1 MTAAP
6 IDGRVKRRMQT
17 RKRIIE
23 ALRSLIASGSAKPT
37 AEQIAKQAN
46 VSLRSIYQHFSDL
59 DDLFAELAKQSLEPS
74 ELERS
79 RANSDSTS
87 EGELHTRI
95 AAVVEQRDRYYDEIH
110 DSAKLALRLEAS
122 SDEVAR
128 AVRAVRKE
136 LRQQVTT
143 SFAPELDLCSE
154 EEREDRLEA
163 CIVALSFST
172 YELLRTHHGL
182 SRVRYRRVTKRS
194 LALLLT
200 SA

>member
-1 MTAAP
+1 MSAAP

-17 RKRIIE
+17 RARIIE
-23 ALRSLIASGSAKPT
+23 ALRGLIAGGSAKPT
-37 AEQIAKQAN
+37 ADQIAKQAG

-59 DDLFAELAKQSLEPS
+59 DDLFAELAKQSLEPIPGGS
-74 ELERS
+74 S
-79 RANSDSTS
+79 VA
-87 EGELHTRI
+87 EGDLQARV
-95 AAVVEQRDRYYDEIH
+95 AAVVEQRDRYYDEIQ
-110 DSAKLALRLEAS
+110 DSAKLALSLEAS

-136 LRQQVTT
+136 LRHQVTT
-143 SFAPELDLCSE
+143 SFGNELASFGE

-182 SRVRYRRVTKRS
+182 SRARYRRVTKRS
-194 LALLLT
+194 IELLLA